1 MKHSII
7 HILAIATLLSCSNQE
22 SNQQS
27 LIEASRQEL
36 ATAVSERDELLALVK
51 EIATATN
58 QVKHLENIM
67 TLTGSQ
73 SKENPP
79 SHSQILAD
87 IAAINQTLENRRK
100 ELAELEERLKK
111 SSLFTDDLQSTI
123 EALRTQI
130 DSQTE
135 EISHLRTQLS
145 IANNRIWRLTD
156 TVDSLN
162 ITVAETSD
170 ELDASRNESLKLENE
185 LNACFYAIA
194 TKKELKEHRIIESGF
209 LRKTKL
215 MDGDFDRGFFIAEDK
230 RTLKLIKLNSNK
242 AKIYTNHPSD
252 SYELITTDGQKMLK
266 IKNPEEFWD
275 LSDYL
280 VIQID

>member
-7 HILAIATLLSCSNQE
+7 HIFAITTLLSCSNQE

-58 QVKHLENIM
+58 KVKHLENIM

-215 MDGDFDRGFFIAEDK
+215 MDGDFDKEFFIAEDK